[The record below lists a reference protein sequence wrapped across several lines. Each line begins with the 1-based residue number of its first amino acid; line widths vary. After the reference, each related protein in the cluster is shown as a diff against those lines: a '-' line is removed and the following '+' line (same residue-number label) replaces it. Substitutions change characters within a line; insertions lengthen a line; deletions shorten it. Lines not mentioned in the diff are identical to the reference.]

1 MEGVDLITEGTL
13 TLTKVANQLRQYNN
27 QWVPAKGPADSI
39 VKMILESDEI
49 NFIVGTRIN
58 IAHQDTNLPV
68 ELEIR
73 RTVVKRIAA
82 LLEDK
87 FLKTVTIDYI

>member
-1 MEGVDLITEGTL
+1 IL
-13 TLTKVANQLRQYNN
+13 TLNKLEKLLLNYTTAY
-27 QWVPAKGPADSI
+27 VPAKGPADQ
-39 VKMILESDEI
+39 ILKLIIESDEI
-49 NFIVGTRIN
+49 NFLVGRRIN
-58 IAHQDTNLPV
+58 IAHQDPSLPV

-87 FLKTVTIDYI
+87 LLKKVKIAYI